1 MTLVEARNRFRNQL
15 SSLYAQAEIDHIFKR
30 SIAHYFNW
38 EGIKIGLTPELILH
52 AEEEA
57 ILVEVVN
64 SLADATPLQYIL
76 GETTFLGLILKVSP
90 GVLIPR
96 PETEELVSWVLDEQN
111 NTPKKAFDLCC
122 GAGCIALALAKQ
134 RPEWDITGVD
144 FSEKAL
150 KVAEENASDNR
161 IEVNWKKTNILN
173 KKYQEA
179 PTDLI
184 ISNPPYV
191 LPSEKKQMHKNVLE
205 HEPHEALFVPE
216 NDPLLFYKAILDI
229 GRASFRSAGVIYFEI
244 NPLCV
249 NDLLVLGEEK
259 GFGNAKVKKDIF
271 GKDRFVK
278 FSYAK

>member
-1 MTLVEARNRFRNQL
+1 MTLIEARNRFRNQL
-15 SSLYAQAEIDHIFKR
+15 SSLYAQAEIDHIFKCC
-30 SIAHYFNW
+30 IAHYFNW

-52 AEEEA
+52 AEEET
-57 ILVEVVN
+57 ILLEVLN

-76 GETTFLGLILKVSP
+76 GETTFHGLILKVRP

-134 RPEWDITGVD
+134 RPEWEITGVD
-144 FSEKAL
+144 FSDKAL
-150 KVAEENASDNR
+150 KVAEENASNNK

-173 KKYQEA
+173 EKYQETL
-179 PTDLI
+179 TDLI

-205 HEPHEALFVPE
+205 HEPHEALFVTE

-229 GRASFRSAGVIYFEI
+229 GRASFRRQV
-244 NPLCV
+244 
-249 NDLLVLGEEK
+249 
-259 GFGNAKVKKDIF
+259 
-271 GKDRFVK
+271 
-278 FSYAK
+278 